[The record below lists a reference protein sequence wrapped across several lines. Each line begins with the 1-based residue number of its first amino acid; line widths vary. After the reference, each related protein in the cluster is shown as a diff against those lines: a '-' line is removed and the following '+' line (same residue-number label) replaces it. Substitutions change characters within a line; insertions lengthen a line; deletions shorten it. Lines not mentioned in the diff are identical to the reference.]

1 MPCRD
6 IKQQRI
12 WVGDKAVGLRSPDCK
27 WIPAYRSTAGSASA
41 PPIKEP
47 LIAEIATIADAET
60 AKVVATFEM
69 SRSASLH
76 WPDDGAHL
84 MVDYP
89 SGSGSAEPLVIQL
102 PSIPEA
108 ARAAAPMDLSE
119 VVFDDVLKRIGKS
132 SQQVFHS
139 CAYFTADKGDH
150 VLISAEPVY
159 TLRGDAAPP
168 EGLPA

>member
-1 MPCRD
+1 MAWDATPP
-6 IKQQRI
+6 
-12 WVGDKAVGLRSPDCK
+12 AV
-27 WIPAYRSTAGSASA
+27 SA
-41 PPIKEP
+41 PPMKEP
-47 LIAEIATIADAET
+47 LIAKIATIADVT
-60 AKVVATFEM
+60 TGKVAATFEM

-84 MVDYP
+84 IVDYP

-168 EGLPA
+168 RRGCLPDRQHRQGYLPRSTPGRTATRE